1 MTERKS
7 ALIMGSGM
15 YFTTV
20 LRGQGGRW
28 MGHSRE
34 RRFGELVCM
43 DDLTHPTRCSTMTK
57 LTTSEGEEV
66 DLTAVRTSTTLA
78 LVGPA

>member
-1 MTERKS
+1 
-7 ALIMGSGM
+7 
-15 YFTTV
+15 
-20 LRGQGGRW
+20 

-34 RRFGELVCM
+34 RRFGELFCM

-66 DLTAVRTSTTLA
+66 DLTAVRTSTTVA